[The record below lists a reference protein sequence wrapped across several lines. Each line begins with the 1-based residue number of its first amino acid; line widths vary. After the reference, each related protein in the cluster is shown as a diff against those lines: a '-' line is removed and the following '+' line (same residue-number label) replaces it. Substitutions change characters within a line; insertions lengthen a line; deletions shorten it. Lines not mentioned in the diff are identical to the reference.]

1 MIKLPIQQQW
11 RQSNEGDI
19 FGSIWS
25 SYNLDLTSKKGEL
38 RISPRMM
45 VNVKSSDAA
54 NLGVASAFKYFKT
67 PTNKLWMIAGDR
79 LFCAN
84 GAQNSP
90 ISEADPFT
98 SPPTTLASN
107 YSDLE
112 IAFGYLYISS
122 STTRSLTT
130 LSTAGTYNT
139 LANRLANTSGLHDLD
154 YFRAQNRLYFVDDDS
169 KAIGSIDS
177 GNTTAT
183 LGNQYTL
190 QLIQDANVSV
200 ITWIKSTSSRIWIG
214 TINYSGTEGRVYS
227 WDGSQTSVNETYKLD
242 SAGSLACVI
251 KDDVPYIIDT
261 KGRLLKF
268 NGGTFSGEG
277 GKDYLDRFPIEEE
290 AFGSYFGGAT
300 NRPVHFNGMC
310 LSDKG
315 DIQILVNS
323 APWTT
328 GYPASKNIE
337 NFPSGVWE
345 YTRETGLY
353 HKKGVGYLTNTESPS
368 DYGQQKL
375 SEVGA
380 IAYINVPDNALTA
393 GSTNGTYI
401 LGAKYYTDATSTL
414 NAIFYNDSNDAWQ
427 KAGYFVTPKIYATN
441 IEDTFNDLYARFYK
455 LNTSG
460 DKIVFKYRTDEI
472 DSVEGTITWLSDTVF
487 DCAGALSPFAI
498 GDEVE
503 ILQGTWSGKIST
515 IANIDGGYTVQTADT
530 FTGASGTT
538 GKARFQKWKVCGTT
552 TAYTEKFK
560 RSPMNV
566 SATWVQF
573 KVYIVKTGRIDFH
586 DMLLTNKS
594 NILIN

>member
-1 MIKLPIQQQW
+1 MIKLPIEQQW

-19 FGSIWS
+19 FASIWS
-25 SYNLDLTSKKGEL
+25 SYNLDLTKKKGEL
-38 RISPRMM
+38 QISPRML

-54 NLGVASAFKYFKT
+54 NLGVASAFRYFKT
-67 PTNKLWMIAGDR
+67 SGDNLWCIAGDR
-79 LFCAN
+79 LFSSA
-84 GAQNSP
+84 GVQNSP
-90 ISEADPFT
+90 ISEDAT
-98 SPPTTLASN
+98 GGPTTLASN

-122 STTRSLTT
+122 STTRSLIT
-130 LSTAGTYNT
+130 LSTAGTFNT
-139 LANRLANTSGLHDLD
+139 LANRITNTSGLHDLE

-177 GNTTAT
+177 ANTTAT

-200 ITWIKSTSSRIWIG
+200 ITWIKSTSNRIWIG
-214 TINYSGTEGRVYS
+214 TVNYSGADGRVYS

-242 SAGSLACVI
+242 SAGSLACII
-251 KDDVPYIIDT
+251 KDDTPYIIDT

-277 GKDYLDRFPIEEE
+277 GKSYLDRFPVEEE

-300 NRPVHFNGMC
+300 NRPVHFNGMI

-353 HKKGVGYLTNTESPS
+353 HKKGVGYLTGTESPS

-380 IAYINVPDNALTA
+380 ISYINIPDNNLTA

-441 IEDTFNDLYARFYK
+441 IEDTFNDLYGRFSK

-472 DSVEGTITWLSDTVF
+472 DSVEGTITWLGDDNVFNCTEDLSD
-487 DCAGALSPFAI
+487 FAI

-503 ILQGTWSGKIST
+503 ILQGLWAGKIST
-515 IANIDGGYTVQTADT
+515 ILEIDGGYTIKTADT

-538 GKARFQKWKVCGTT
+538 GKARFQKWKVAGTET
-552 TAYTEKFK
+552 SYNEKFK
-560 RSPMNV
+560 KSPLNV
-566 SATWVQF
+566 NDTWIQF
-573 KVYIVKTGRIDFH
+573 KVYIVKTGKFNFH
-586 DMLLTNKS
+586 DMILTNKS

>member
-19 FGSIWS
+19 FASILS
-25 SYNLDLTSKKGEL
+25 SYNIDLTGKKGEL
-38 RISPRMM
+38 RISPRIF
-45 VNVKSSDAA
+45 VNSKSSDLT
-54 NLGVASAFKYFKT
+54 NLGIPCAFKYFKT
-67 PTNKLWMIAGDR
+67 PTEKLFALAGDR
-79 LFCAN
+79 VFYAN
-84 GAQNSP
+84 GAQNTFF
-90 ISEADPFT
+90 SEFT
-98 SPPTTLASN
+98 SYTANNLNSN
-107 YSDLE
+107 YSDME

-122 STTRSLTT
+122 ASRNLYTINTSGAV
-130 LSTAGTYNT
+130 TA
-139 LANRLANTSGLHDLD
+139 LANKAANSSGLHDLE

-177 GNTTAT
+177 ANTTAT

-214 TINYSGTEGRVYS
+214 TINYSGSDGRIYS

-242 SAGSLACVI
+242 SAGTLACVI
-251 KDDVPYIIDT
+251 KDDVPYVIDT

-268 NGGTFSGEG
+268 NGGTFTGDNGEP
-277 GKDYLDRFPIEEE
+277 YLDRFPVEEE
-290 AFGSYFGGAT
+290 SFGSYFGSAT
-300 NRPVHFNGMC
+300 NRPIHYNGMT

-328 GYPASKNIE
+328 GYPASKSFE

-345 YTRETGLY
+345 YTPRTGLY
-353 HKKGVGYLTNTESPS
+353 HKKGVGYGTGTESPT

-375 SEVGA
+375 SAVGA
-380 IAYINVPDNALTA
+380 ISYINVPDNALTA
-393 GSTNGTYI
+393 GNTNGTYI
-401 LGAKYYTDATSTL
+401 LGASYYTNATSTL
-414 NAIFYNDSNDAWQ
+414 NAIFYDDSNDTWQ

-441 IEDTFNDLYARFYK
+441 IQDTFNDLYARFSK

-487 DCAGALSPFAI
+487 NCPEDLSDFAI

-503 ILQGTWSGKIST
+503 ILQGTWAGKIST

-538 GKARFQKWKVCGTT
+538 GKARFQKWKTIGTVT
-552 TAYTEKFK
+552 SYTEKFK
-560 RSPMNV
+560 RSPINDID
-566 SATWVQF
+566 TWVQF
-573 KVYIVKTGRIDFH
+573 KVYIVKTGRFDFH